1 MERQNIA
8 GRCQQTF
15 ENKKFVDISQQ
26 CFAFPPQVT
35 FSAHNLNFQWRWRWW
50 DWIQAIFSSLFY
62 FTIWN
67 FHNLMIPFYIVQA
80 SKQTNFLHFF
90 WQVTHSFCKEF
101 LQGLL
106 IHLDAEGGL
115 NVIELMRRIF
125 ERGTKAR
132 MLSQANHRYALNYIN
147 ALNYLE
153 SLRRHNDYC
162 DFEKVLQDCFFGC
175 ILTSG
180 GDTFQLYL

>member
-1 MERQNIA
+1 MVHIYNL
-8 GRCQQTF
+8 
-15 ENKKFVDISQQ
+15 KF
-26 CFAFPPQVT
+26 PQ
-35 FSAHNLNFQWRWRWW
+35 SY
-50 DWIQAIFSSLFY
+50 D
-62 FTIWN
+62 
-67 FHNLMIPFYIVQA
+67 PFLYCATNQA
-80 SKQTNFLHFF
+80 SKLTFCIFFL
-90 WQVTHSFCKEF
+90 QVTHSFCKEF

-162 DFEKVLQDCFFGC
+162 DFEKVLQDWLFFWYT
-175 ILTSG
+175 L
-180 GDTFQLYL
+180 

>member
-1 MERQNIA
+1 MGAVWKWPAKYIPTL
-8 GRCQQTF
+8 CQTWY
-15 ENKKFVDISQQ
+15 NLKF
-26 CFAFPPQVT
+26 PQPY
-35 FSAHNLNFQWRWRWW
+35 
-50 DWIQAIFSSLFY
+50 D
-62 FTIWN
+62 
-67 FHNLMIPFYIVQA
+67 PFLYCA

-90 WQVTHSFCKEF
+90 LQVTHSFCKEF

-125 ERGTKAR
+125 ERGTKAK

-162 DFEKVLQDCFFGC
+162 DFEKVLQDFF
-175 ILTSG
+175 
-180 GDTFQLYL
+180 LYTL

>member
-1 MERQNIA
+1 MVCTAKYIPTLCPTWYNLE
-8 GRCQQTF
+8 
-15 ENKKFVDISQQ
+15 
-26 CFAFPPQVT
+26 FAQ
-35 FSAHNLNFQWRWRWW
+35 SY
-50 DWIQAIFSSLFY
+50 D
-62 FTIWN
+62 
-67 FHNLMIPFYIVQA
+67 PFLYCA
-80 SKQTNFLHFF
+80 SKQANFLHFF
-90 WQVTHSFCKEF
+90 LQVTHSFCKEF

-125 ERGTKAR
+125 ERGTKAK

-162 DFEKVLQDCFFGC
+162 DFEKVLHIARLFFFG
-175 ILTSG
+175 IPS
-180 GDTFQLYL
+180 DVY

>member
-1 MERQNIA
+1 M
-8 GRCQQTF
+8 
-15 ENKKFVDISQQ
+15 
-26 CFAFPPQVT
+26 
-35 FSAHNLNFQWRWRWW
+35 
-50 DWIQAIFSSLFY
+50 
-62 FTIWN
+62 
-67 FHNLMIPFYIVQA
+67 
-80 SKQTNFLHFF
+80 
-90 WQVTHSFCKEF
+90 THSFCKEF

-162 DFEKVLQDCFFGC
+162 DFEKVLFLLLNYVNLIQSVNLLKKGRLNLDD
-175 ILTSG
+175 IMYSVVTLVMLRT
-180 GDTFQLYL
+180 

>member
-1 MERQNIA
+1 MYNL
-8 GRCQQTF
+8 
-15 ENKKFVDISQQ
+15 KF
-26 CFAFPPQVT
+26 PQ
-35 FSAHNLNFQWRWRWW
+35 SY
-50 DWIQAIFSSLFY
+50 D
-62 FTIWN
+62 
-67 FHNLMIPFYIVQA
+67 PFLYCATKQA
-80 SKQTNFLHFF
+80 SKLTFCIFF

-162 DFEKVLQDCFFGC
+162 DFEKVLQDCFFWYT
-175 ILTSG
+175 L
-180 GDTFQLYL
+180 

>member
-1 MERQNIA
+1 
-8 GRCQQTF
+8 
-15 ENKKFVDISQQ
+15 
-26 CFAFPPQVT
+26 
-35 FSAHNLNFQWRWRWW
+35 
-50 DWIQAIFSSLFY
+50 
-62 FTIWN
+62 
-67 FHNLMIPFYIVQA
+67 MIPFYIVQA

-162 DFEKVLQDCFFGC
+162 DFEKVLQDWFFLVHPLMY
-175 ILTSG
+175 I
-180 GDTFQLYL
+180 DFKIIK

>member
-1 MERQNIA
+1 
-8 GRCQQTF
+8 
-15 ENKKFVDISQQ
+15 
-26 CFAFPPQVT
+26 
-35 FSAHNLNFQWRWRWW
+35 
-50 DWIQAIFSSLFY
+50 
-62 FTIWN
+62 
-67 FHNLMIPFYIVQA
+67 MIPFYIVQP

-90 WQVTHSFCKEF
+90 LQVTHSFCKEF

-162 DFEKVLQDCFFGC
+162 DFEKVL
-175 ILTSG
+175 TS
-180 GDTFQLYL
+180 DS